1 MTEMDVMAEIQ
12 YNIDEQATN
21 IWLKRRMNNMYVCC
35 WNSMNG
41 NPECWIKGE
50 TKEVLVKYMEDLN
63 VKEYFIG
70 LDDVSAE
77 KAEWRIKSL
86 EERINKV
93 KQFVAEV

>member
-1 MTEMDVMAEIQ
+1 
-12 YNIDEQATN
+12 
-21 IWLKRRMNNMYVCC
+21 MYVCC

-41 NPECWIKGE
+41 DPECWTKGE
-50 TKEVLVKYMEDLN
+50 SKESLIKLMEDLN
-63 VKEYFIG
+63 IKEYFIG
-70 LDDVSAE
+70 LDDISAE